1 MGKKGGKSKGYISA
15 GVNSNVSSNTR
26 NAVRKE
32 YMQSS
37 ERIMN
42 QLKAFRAGKNVVVTI
57 ENPNKED
64 LSRRFIRVNARDV
77 WKQIPKNNGVMPM

>member
-1 MGKKGGKSKGYISA
+1 MGKKGGKSKGYVSS
-15 GVNSNVSSNTR
+15 GVNSNVNPKIR
-26 NAVRKE
+26 NAMRRD

-57 ENPNKED
+57 ENPNKNET
-64 LSRRFIRVNARDV
+64 SKRFILVNARDI
-77 WKQIPKNNGVMPM
+77 WKQLPKNNGIAS

>member
-1 MGKKGGKSKGYISA
+1 MGKKGGKSKGYVSS
-15 GVNSNVSSNTR
+15 GVNSNVNPKIR
-26 NAVRKE
+26 NAMRRD

-57 ENPNKED
+57 ENPNKNET
-64 LSRRFIRVNARDV
+64 SKRFIRVNARDI
-77 WKQIPKNNGVMPM
+77 WKQLPKNNGIAS

>member
-1 MGKKGGKSKGYISA
+1 MAKKGGKSSGKVSA
-15 GVNSNVSSNTR
+15 GVHSNVSRRVT
-26 NAVRKE
+26 NALRRE

-42 QLKAFRAGKNVVVTI
+42 QLRAFRKKKNVMITI

-64 LSRRFIRVNARDV
+64 KSRRYIRVPAHTV
-77 WKQIPKNNGVMPM
+77 WKQLDK

>member
-1 MGKKGGKSKGYISA
+1 MGKKGGKSKGYISS
-15 GVNSNVSSNTR
+15 GVNSNVSSGTR

-32 YMQSS
+32 YIQSG

-64 LSRRFIRVNARDV
+64 KSRQYIRVNARDI
-77 WKQIPKNNGVMPM
+77 WKQLPKNNGIA